1 MAPTP
6 LQQRRT
12 HNTLLFQKLLNLRD
26 GASPFTLVLDTLE
39 QSGAPIVKEFWRRA
53 LISKSKIIF
62 ISFSTLQKRLPFPP
76 DVFITAHNK
85 TLSNLRKE
93 IVSHLPSP
101 TQPLPTQQ
109 KTLLII
115 DTLTPL
121 SQHPTHLSPFL
132 SSLLLSPT
140 ISLLATHHLDLPTP
154 PTPTYHP
161 SPLTT
166 LLYLATAILHI
177 HSFHHELA
185 LKRARDKSLREPLF
199 GLAESKEGV
208 LMGLTTPSSDTQ
220 GSIIISLEIRR
231 KSGRGIREMF
241 VYTPPSSSPSLS
253 TTQTTSQKAFGTI
266 ALLDEHPLFATPDI
280 SLGAAE
286 TEEEGVEGDVTFNLG
301 LTEKQR
307 RDRDGVVLPYFD
319 AQKEGGIGSGGK
331 ILYEMGAEDRED
343 FDDEEDEI

>member
-1 MAPTP
+1 MAPSP

-76 DVFITAHNK
+76 DVFMPAHNK
-85 TLSNLRKE
+85 SLSTLRKE
-93 IVSHLPSP
+93 IISHLPSP
-101 TQPLPTQQ
+101 TQPLPNQQ
-109 KTLLII
+109 RILLII
-115 DTLTPL
+115 DTLSPL
-121 SQHPTHLSPFL
+121 TQHPTHLSPFL
-132 SSLLLSPT
+132 SSLLLSPS
-140 ISLLATHHLDLPTP
+140 ISLLATQHLDLPTP
-154 PTPTYHP
+154 TSTSTYHP
-161 SPLTT
+161 TPLST

-177 HSFHHELA
+177 HSFPHSLA
-185 LKRARDKSLREPLF
+185 QKRARDKSLREPQF
-199 GLAESKEGV
+199 GLAEGKEGV
-208 LMGLTTPSSDTQ
+208 LMGMTSPSSDTN
-220 GSIIISLEIRR
+220 SSIISLEIRR
-231 KSGRGIREMF
+231 KSGRGVKEIF
-241 VYTPPSSSPSLS
+241 VYTPPPPAPSPSPSLS
-253 TTQTTSQKAFGTI
+253 AKSLGTTT
-266 ALLDEHPLFATPDI
+266 LLDEHPLFAHPSISQHPPTTDPEPEIDI
-280 SLGAAE
+280 P
-286 TEEEGVEGDVTFNLG
+286 FNLN

-307 RDRDGVVLPYFD
+307 RDRDSIILPYFD